1 MGKRKICLLLMAT
14 IITFANGKVI
24 VNAEPTIEEKREAY
38 KMAVEEVEKYRAIT
52 RCGDMRL
59 PDD

>member
-1 MGKRKICLLLMAT
+1 MGKRKICLVLMAT

-38 KMAVEEVEKYRAIT
+38 KMAVE
-52 RCGDMRL
+52 
-59 PDD
+59 